1 MAGRRMLTYE
11 ATEEHLDLA
20 LDYEARWQE
29 LGDVVP
35 QVAGL
40 ACHIGVPSAT
50 LYDWQGKD
58 GPMERAL
65 SEVIARVMDGQH
77 RSLVNGGV
85 GGTHNHVIAKLLLV
99 SKHGYTERSQIDAV
113 SSDESMS
120 PKRVTITLGGRRLDD
135 DLDA

>member
-1 MAGRRMLTYE
+1 MAHNVRKHDI
-11 ATEEHLDLA
+11 TEEHLELA

-40 ACHIGVPSAT
+40 ACHVGVASST
-50 LYDWQGKD
+50 LYDWSKQD
-58 GPMERAL
+58 GPLQRAF
-65 SEVIARVMDGQH
+65 SEVLARVMDGQH

-85 GGTHNHVIAKLLLV
+85 SGEHNHVIAKLILT
-99 SKHGYTERSQIDAV
+99 SKHGYTERSQVDNV